1 MYNSLIHVSESCK
14 LYHLFCTLIYA
25 LFVMLN
31 NATFANRWRL
41 VNAMARAER
50 IGAGIEID
58 FRHKA
63 NTNVTKVE
71 QYQILFS
78 LL

>member
-1 MYNSLIHVSESCK
+1 MYSSLIHVSELCK
-14 LYHLFCTLIYA
+14 MCYLFCSLIFA

-31 NATFANRWRL
+31 NVTFANRWRL
-41 VNAMARAER
+41 VNAMARCAVAER

-63 NTNVTKVE
+63 NT
-71 QYQILFS
+71 Y
-78 LL
+78 